1 MPSSLMAPRPMGGG
15 HRRTVWAEEKR
26 QRTYSITDTC
36 QAYVTDLGIKFGQNR
51 SEVIEVL
58 VRWAA
63 RQNLDL
69 REMRETLAGEIN
81 TVTA

>member
-1 MPSSLMAPRPMGGG
+1 MPAPLMASRPMGGG
-15 HRRTVWAEEKR
+15 HRRTCWNEEKR
-26 QRTYSITDTC
+26 QRTYSITDSA
-36 QAYVTDLGIKFGQNR
+36 QDLVTALGLEHNQNR

-69 REMRETLAGEIN
+69 REIRETLAGEIN
-81 TVTA
+81 TPSA